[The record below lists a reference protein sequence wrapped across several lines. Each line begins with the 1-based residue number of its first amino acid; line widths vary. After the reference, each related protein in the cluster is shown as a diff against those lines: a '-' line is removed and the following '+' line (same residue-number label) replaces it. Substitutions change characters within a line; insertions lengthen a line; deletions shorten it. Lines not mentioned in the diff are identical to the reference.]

1 MMKRRV
7 RIFRTLLLLT
17 CFFQFS
23 CVFASKERAV
33 PSDQKNFLWSV
44 RSEETTVYLL
54 GSIHV
59 AKPELYPLHRSI
71 EAAFDQS
78 DTLVLEVNPA
88 EFDMARLQRLF
99 LEHGRYLS
107 GETLDQ
113 KISKETHTLVEKK
126 FLETG
131 LPIETFNR
139 FKPWVLAVMLQSV
152 ELQRLGFD
160 KRYGIDEHF
169 IAQAEGKKQITSF
182 ETVEYQIGLFDSF
195 SDRLQELFLRYTL
208 SDLNLLADQ
217 MDSVVKGW
225 QAGDTG
231 AIETLIF
238 QSLQEEPELASVYE
252 KLIYERN
259 TQMAAGIEAFLKT
272 KNRYFVVVGSG
283 HLVGQGGI
291 VDLLQKKGYRVDQL

>member
-1 MMKRRV
+1 
-7 RIFRTLLLLT
+7 
-17 CFFQFS
+17 
-23 CVFASKERAV
+23 
-33 PSDQKNFLWSV
+33 
-44 RSEETTVYLL
+44 
-54 GSIHV
+54 
-59 AKPELYPLHRSI
+59 
-71 EAAFDQS
+71 
-78 DTLVLEVNPA
+78 
-88 EFDMARLQRLF
+88 
-99 LEHGRYLS
+99 
-107 GETLDQ
+107 
-113 KISKETHTLVEKK
+113 
-126 FLETG
+126 
-131 LPIETFNR
+131 
-139 FKPWVLAVMLQSV
+139 LAVMLQSV

-169 IAQAEGKKQITSF
+169 IAQAEGKQITSF

-217 MDSVVKGW
+217 MDSVMKGW
-225 QAGDTG
+225 QEGDTG
-231 AIETLIF
+231 AIEALIF
-238 QSLQEEPELASVYE
+238 KSLQAEPELASVYE